1 MSEGEIKK
9 AFHKFLQQ
17 TIIISVVLF
26 AIYFFINNIVQ
37 IIHTS
42 PATPWLI
49 LFFLALSNFVFYMQL
64 KASAGRPA
72 KFVNATLISTG
83 FKLLLLLVIIVIY
96 ALVFREDAVH
106 FILTF
111 FVIYLIF
118 TILEVLHIKS
128 FQEQSGKTRK

>member
-1 MSEGEIKK
+1 MPEKKIKK
-9 AFHKFLQQ
+9 AFKKFLQQ
-17 TIIISVVLF
+17 TIITSVVLIV
-26 AIYFFINNIVQ
+26 IYFSINSFVQ
-37 IIHTS
+37 IIQPS

-49 LFFLALSNFVFYMQL
+49 LFFLILSNFVFYLQL
-64 KASAGRPA
+64 KASTGRPA

-111 FVIYLIF
+111 FVVYLVF
-118 TILEVLHIKS
+118 TILEVFHIKS
-128 FQEQSGKTRK
+128 FQDQSGKTGN